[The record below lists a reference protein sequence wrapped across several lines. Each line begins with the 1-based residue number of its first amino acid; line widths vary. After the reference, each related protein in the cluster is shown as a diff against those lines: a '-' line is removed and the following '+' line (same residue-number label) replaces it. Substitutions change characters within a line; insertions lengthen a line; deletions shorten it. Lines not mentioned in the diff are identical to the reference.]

1 MVVAELRIESV
12 KNVKNNPYYGNY
24 EVKHVDVRTI
34 ENQKYEGLMSPI
46 NGIVLKFKSI
56 DGEKLTITIDK
67 HYFTGLKPCE
77 VVKDCT
83 FDTTF
88 GHNGCIYQVCVNA
101 HGELEYLYEW
111 FSRGDFEDGNEADNV
126 YTGKSKGV
134 KWELLEK

>member
-1 MVVAELRIESV
+1 MKIESV
-12 KNVKNNPYYGNY
+12 KKVKNNPYYGDY
-24 EVKHVDVRTI
+24 EIRHVDVRTI
-34 ENQKYEGLMSPI
+34 ENQKYEGLVSPEK
-46 NGIVLKFKSI
+46 GIMLTFKCM

-67 HYFTGLKPCE
+67 HYFTGLKPNE
-77 VVKDCT
+77 VVNDCT
-83 FDTTF
+83 FDTSF

>member
-1 MVVAELRIESV
+1 MVVAELKIESV
-12 KNVKNNPYYGNY
+12 KKVKNNPYYGDY
-24 EVKHVDVRTI
+24 EIRHVETRTI
-34 ENQKYEGLMSPI
+34 VNQKYEGLVSPEK
-46 NGIVLKFKSI
+46 GIMLTFKCM
-56 DGEKLTITIDK
+56 DGEKLTIAIDR
-67 HYFTGLKPCE
+67 HYFTGIKPCE

-88 GHNGCIYQVCVNA
+88 GRNGCIYQVCVNA

>member
-12 KNVKNNPYYGNY
+12 RKVKKNPYYGDY

-34 ENQKYEGLMSPI
+34 ENQKYSFLESPE
-46 NGIVLKFKSI
+46 NGIVLKFKNI

-67 HYFTGLKPCE
+67 HYFTGLKPSE
-77 VVKDCT
+77 ITNDCT
-83 FDTTF
+83 FDTSF